1 MALTPMTDRPNPGIG
16 RDPGAPQRTGSSG
29 TPPVPGGGTDLPSA
43 STLLADLRATFPWL
57 DQVGFTPEFFQDLA
71 ASSASADE
79 IVAKLRAAPQY
90 KARFPGLWRPDGS
103 IRMNEAQYLAR
114 EQDYRTI
121 LRQHGYDANYTNA
134 QSLVGFFDN
143 ELDPNELQDR
153 LQTYKQIRESSQS
166 VKDTFYVYAGL
177 NVTDDDLYQATVD
190 PAAAQRLQDEYNA
203 RVAASTFDYQSW
215 ITRATERGLQRATE
229 TLTQLQRSGAMTGTA
244 IQAVLRVDPTFARSI
259 MDALYTNA
267 GDATTA
273 PLALNELISSFEYA
287 AIGAAASNAG
297 LQLPTK
303 ERVAMIRQAGI
314 DRSKAASVYQQYG
327 QAAGVLDDAVRRA
340 TGAGFDQTQ
349 FEDAN
354 FLGDAN
360 QAGRMSAGL
369 AREQAAGQASG
380 QFRFDQTREGRL
392 VQGGLR

>member
-1 MALTPMTDRPNPGIG
+1 M
-16 RDPGAPQRTGSSG
+16 
-29 TPPVPGGGTDLPSA
+29 
-43 STLLADLRATFPWL
+43 FPWL

-71 ASSASADE
+71 ASSASPDE
-79 IVAKLRAAPQY
+79 IVTKLRAAPQY

-103 IRMNEAQYLAR
+103 VRMTEAQYLAR
-114 EQDYRTI
+114 EQDYRTL
-121 LRQHGYDANYTNA
+121 LRQHGYEAAYTNA

-153 LQTYKQIRESSQS
+153 LQTYKQIRDSSQA

-203 RVAASTFDYQSW
+203 RVAAQTFDYQSW
-215 ITRATERGLQRATE
+215 ITRATERGLERATQ
-229 TLTQLQRSGAMTGTA
+229 TLTSLQRSGALTGTA

-287 AIGAAASNAG
+287 AIGAAASSAG

-340 TGAGFDQTQ
+340 TGSGFDQTQ

-354 FLGDAN
+354 FLGDAA

-369 AREQAAGQASG
+369 AREQAAGSSAG

-392 VQGGLR
+392 VQTGLR